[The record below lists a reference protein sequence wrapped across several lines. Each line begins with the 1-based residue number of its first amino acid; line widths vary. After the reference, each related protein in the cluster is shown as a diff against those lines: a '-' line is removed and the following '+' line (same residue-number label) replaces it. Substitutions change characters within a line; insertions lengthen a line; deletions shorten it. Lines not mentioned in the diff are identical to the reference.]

1 MINKIKNIFNVFV
14 KEERKKFVTLYIFS
28 ILASLLEV
36 VGFGALFSLIYII
49 IEGNNSIFNE
59 YILNFKFFL
68 NSTGNINIQNLS
80 YFIFIIFI
88 IKIIITFLI

>member
-59 YILNFKFFL
+59 YILNFKL
-68 NSTGNINIQNLS
+68 
-80 YFIFIIFI
+80 YW
-88 IKIIITFLI
+88 